1 MAGKVVVFLNIFI
14 SFISSGRY
22 LRKNIKTLTIK
33 KLYTDRRLHSFLTWK
48 VIVKTALRKHLIIE
62 LFS

>member
-33 KLYTDRRLHSFLTWK
+33 KLYTGRRLHSFLTWK

-62 LFS
+62 LVS